1 MVGGASDGKL
11 SGAWEQGLGTRL
23 ASPLCLSLFLQLYI
37 TFKTTSSEVL
47 RLVVQELEKTRR
59 DKGLPGRSLTE
70 NDMSDFFL
78 VAVNGTQ
85 ERLLD
90 SHFYPLQLQIQS
102 SKWRLFVKRRSEEQK
117 QDEQAT
123 SV

>member
-1 MVGGASDGKL
+1 MG
-11 SGAWEQGLGTRL
+11 
-23 ASPLCLSLFLQLYI
+23 SPFSLSLSLSLQLYI
-37 TFKTTSSEVL
+37 TFKTTSSEVI

-59 DKGLPGRSLTE
+59 DKGIPGEALTE
-70 NDMSDFFL
+70 NDMLDFFL

-102 SKWRLFVKRRSEEQK
+102 SKWRLFVKRRSDEQK